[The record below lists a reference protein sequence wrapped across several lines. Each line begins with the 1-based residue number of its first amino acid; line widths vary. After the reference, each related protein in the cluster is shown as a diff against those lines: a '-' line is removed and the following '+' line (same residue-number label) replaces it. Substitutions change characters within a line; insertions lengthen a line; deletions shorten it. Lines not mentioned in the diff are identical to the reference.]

1 MTATSLVPKIAAGI
15 GISFG
20 DLCEKLLDGASL
32 KA

>member
-1 MTATSLVPKIAAGI
+1 VPKIAAGI
-15 GISFG
+15 GIPFP